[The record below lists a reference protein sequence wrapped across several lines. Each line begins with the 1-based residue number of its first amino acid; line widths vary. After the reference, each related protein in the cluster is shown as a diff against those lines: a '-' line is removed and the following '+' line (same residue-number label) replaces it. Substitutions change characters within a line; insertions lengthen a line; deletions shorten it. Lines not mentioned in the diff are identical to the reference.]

1 MKLRNLFLAGLAV
14 CTMASCSNDDDVNN
28 GPIAEVDASLAFVA
42 TSDGL
47 QTRANSD
54 PEGTLNEKFINK
66 LDVYIFKADGTLANK
81 KTVNAEKGKSVTQ
94 VDHIL
99 LKVTP
104 GVTLDAATTNTFTAY
119 FLANCDD
126 ITVTTLKEF
135 EAAVAAKDVNRF
147 GYEAAT
153 NYKYLPMAKKVTFTG
168 LKPLVNSQGNYVEN
182 WVQNAGGNTVAGAAV
197 DKTAHETGVTAPT
210 SGYNNVVVE
219 RLVARIQ
226 VEKIEVDLTAL
237 NSTATFELTNLALA
251 NVHTDVTPTGAV
263 YTKKLWAKGYQGPE
277 FSSKDAVVAPYA
289 TVDPYDKAVTSLAK
303 AYPNSS
309 VYHTGI
315 YDFNAVGADK
325 FISYVY
331 PNAGDDMFEF
341 TKDQS
346 TVNDASKA
354 EAVGHTL
361 LLIAGNYKA
370 TSTST
375 AVKKHFRV
383 KIDHDPTAV
392 VDNKVLAN
400 YVYKLTVKITGEG
413 STNEDDYEL
422 NAHVAATIDVA
433 PWNVVVQN
441 ENDVN

>member
-47 QTRANSD
+47 QTKAD
-54 PEGTLNEKFINK
+54 DTQAGTTKEDFINK

-81 KTVNAEKGKSVTQ
+81 KTVNAENGQSVTQ

-104 GVTLDAATTNTFTAY
+104 GATLDAATTNAFTAY
-119 FLANCDD
+119 FLANCDN
-126 ITVTTLKEF
+126 ITATTLATF
-135 EAAVAAKDVNRF
+135 EAAVAAKNVNSF
-147 GYEAAT
+147 GYEATT
-153 NYKYLPMAKKVTFTG
+153 NYKYLPMAKKVEFSG
-168 LKPLVNSQGNYVEN
+168 LKPLVNSQGKYVEN
-182 WVQNAGGNTVAGAAV
+182 WVQNNGTAIAADAV
-197 DKTAHETGVTAPT
+197 DKDVHEASVSAPT
-210 SGYNNVVVE
+210 TGYSQIVVE

-226 VEKIEVDLTAL
+226 VEKIEVDLSAI
-237 NSTATFELTNLALA
+237 NSTSSFKLTNLALA

-277 FSSKDAVVAPYA
+277 YTSKDEVVAPYA
-289 TVDPYDKAVTSLAK
+289 AAAPYNAAVASLAK
-303 AYPNSS
+303 AYTYTSALTS
-309 VYHTGI
+309 

-331 PNAGDDMFEF
+331 PNAGDDTFEF

-346 TVNDASKA
+346 TVDNASKA
-354 EAVGHTL
+354 ETVGHTL
-361 LLIAGNYKA
+361 LLIAGEYKA
-370 TSTST
+370 TSAST
-375 AVKKHFRV
+375 PVVKHFRV
-383 KIDHDPTAV
+383 KIDHDPTAAV
-392 VDNKVLAN
+392 ENKVVAN
-400 YVYKLTVKITGEG
+400 YIYKLTVKITGEG

-422 NAHVAATIDVA
+422 NAHVAATIAVA
-433 PWNVVVQN
+433 KWNVVEQTEEDAN
-441 ENDVN
+441 